1 MSIKGEASFIKL
13 LGIEEYNKTNNKYVN
28 KGDIKISKTSIEQLT
43 INNNYPPNLF
53 DALIEIFTQFK
64 NNENI
69 NLAKQRINN
78 VEEISKDNNT
88 NKLLREKFIEILMSS
103 IKSDDE
109 WKEKIIKEIYEVYI
123 NFSDENKKLY
133 KYDYLKLLNI
143 LYYLSKNEYDI
154 LINLIKVS
162 HTVMLILNGSWK
174 LKGNISF
181 DDLPILIRSTLFQN
195 FNESDKKNFTLNTSA
210 SDLVTEYSFLDTARS
225 YRFFEKYDQSY
236 NNLFSNAWSVKFKKF
251 TIIFQNVPSTSNQI
265 KELTNYMI
273 SSGRMIQIND
283 IDKQ

>member
-28 KGDIKISKTSIEQLT
+28 KGDIKIFKTSIEQLT

-64 NNENI
+64 NNEDI

-78 VEEISKDNNT
+78 VEVISKDNNT

-123 NFSDENKKLY
+123 NFSDENKRLY

-162 HTVMLILNGSWK
+162 HTVILILNGSWK
-174 LKGNISF
+174 LKGNILF
-181 DDLPILIRSTLFQN
+181 DDLPILIRNTLFQN
-195 FNESDKKNFTLNTSA
+195 SNESDKKNFTLNAST

-225 YRFFEKYDQSY
+225 YRFFGKYDQSY

-251 TIIFQNVPSTSNQI
+251 TIIFQNAPSTSNQI

-273 SSGRMIQIND
+273 SSGKMIQNKD